1 MFGEKHELD
10 KHVDNHK
17 PTLETSSG
25 GGDNV
30 LVDYLRRVAVQQEL
44 IITKLNKL
52 ETKMDGEFI
61 DIRNYLH
68 GDKTKATVDASTN
81 TENLNDNGTR
91 KKAEH
96 LQTFNSPSS
105 ELPASTASTTRP
117 SVPQPPAP
125 APSPS

>member
-1 MFGEKHELD
+1 MTVHIEKAHGTKVKIYPCVHCDIVFGEKHELD

-17 PTLETSSG
+17 PTKETSSG

-68 GDKTKATVDASTN
+68 GDKTKATVNASSN
-81 TENLNDNGTR
+81 TENLNDNGTM
-91 KKAEH
+91 
-96 LQTFNSPSS
+96 
-105 ELPASTASTTRP
+105 
-117 SVPQPPAP
+117 
-125 APSPS
+125 